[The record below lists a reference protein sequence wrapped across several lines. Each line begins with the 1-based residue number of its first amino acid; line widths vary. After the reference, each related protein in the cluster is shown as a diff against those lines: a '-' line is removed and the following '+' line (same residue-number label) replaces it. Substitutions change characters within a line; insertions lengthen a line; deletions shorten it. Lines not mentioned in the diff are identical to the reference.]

1 MKKNIVIILLILSS
15 VSCVTTKKSTISED
29 TLFQTRKYVGV
40 FLDYRQTPPK
50 RFGDPN
56 LIWIKT
62 NMEGVY
68 GKISAY
74 SKECKFTAGERLFVR
89 KVYYSPGGISGY
101 WVYQIE
107 SSDESITYRLSD
119 FQYDKKKSV
128 RAMY

>member
-1 MKKNIVIILLILSS
+1 MKKNIVIILLILLS

-101 WVYQIE
+101 WIYQIE
-107 SSDESITYRLSD
+107 SSDESITYRLSE

-128 RAMY
+128 GAMF

>member
-1 MKKNIVIILLILSS
+1 MKKNIVIILLIMLSL
-15 VSCVTTKKSTISED
+15 SCVTTKNTTLTED

-56 LIWIKT
+56 IIWIKT

-74 SKECKFTAGERLFVR
+74 SKECRFKTGERLFVR
-89 KVYYSPGGISGY
+89 KIYYSPGGISGY
-101 WVYQIE
+101 WIYQIE
-107 SSDESITYRLSD
+107 SSDESVTYRLSEYQ
-119 FQYDKKKSV
+119 FDKKKSV
-128 RAMY
+128 RTMF

>member
-1 MKKNIVIILLILSS
+1 MKKNIVIILLILLS
-15 VSCVTTKKSTISED
+15 VSCVTTKNSTISED

-62 NMEGVY
+62 NMEGFY

-74 SKECKFTAGERLFVR
+74 SKECRFTAGERLFVR

-107 SSDESITYRLSD
+107 SSDESITYRLSE

-128 RAMY
+128 GAMF